1 MKKTIDNLIN
11 NDQNKINHPMNPK
24 KGETRAILRIK
35 DSDASFLASNL
46 IPIRLT
52 LENVLDDV
60 YDTRYEFK
68 FEIPGQIRFK

>member
-35 DSDASFLASNL
+35 DSDASFLASN
-46 IPIRLT
+46 
-52 LENVLDDV
+52 
-60 YDTRYEFK
+60 
-68 FEIPGQIRFK
+68 